1 MSAQPRTSAHWQFRT
16 PKQTLLR
23 WMGWFWLVALTV
35 VCWQLMNEN
44 TIWAFVSDAPEQ
56 AADIGERMFPPA
68 WGYLPSLWEPLWDTI
83 NIATLGTLLG
93 ILFAIPVAFLA
104 ATNTTLG
111 STQANALD
119 GQYTAADALIHLVR
133 GSGFEVH
140 LDNGRYRVNHAD
152 AQALQRRI
160 KTLTRDI
167 DSVADAQALSKTRE
181 AALRKQ
187 LGAVWTSAQRLIR
200 EQGFLS
206 AAEKASYNR
215 TFAYITGQLKTAV
228 GR

>member
-1 MSAQPRTSAHWQFRT
+1 MRVSYFVATGLLMLAAPASVLAACT
-16 PKQTLLR
+16 PGMATY
-23 WMGWFWLVALTV
+23 
-35 VCWQLMNEN
+35 
-44 TIWAFVSDAPEQ
+44 DYPEQ
-56 AADIGERMFPPA
+56 RLDQA
-68 WGYLPSLWEPLWDTI
+68 LQQ
-83 NIATLGTLLG
+83 
-93 ILFAIPVAFLA
+93 FAQTSGCPVAV
-104 ATNTTLG
+104 NTGALG

-119 GQYTAADALIHLVR
+119 GQYTAADALIRLVR

-167 DSVADAQALSKTRE
+167 DSVADAQALSKARE